1 MHSLTT
7 AQCFISIFCAK
18 FLILHIN
25 TPKVLQNIFFAC
37 NHNRNICTRTP
48 LETRTIKCIQQWFRI
63 ILVLMPNFRFGLSFS
78 FPFHASYFQSFSLFR
93 IISLFFRSMVFVLSH
108 SNSVLHTFFIQKFSF
123 SYHLH
128 LVTISV
134 VFFCIC
140 LWLYIIYGYG
150 CSLFCPGILT
160 QSVFSPKNRCENV
173 RSFAFGI
180 SVDFHFEF

>member
-1 MHSLTT
+1 MSQCMCVCVWKSEKLSLNIPVGLDDHYRRCLTNRREKNPYPKRKPNINSSSMHSLTT

-78 FPFHASYFQSFSLFR
+78 FPFHASYF
-93 IISLFFRSMVFVLSH
+93 
-108 SNSVLHTFFIQKFSF
+108 
-123 SYHLH
+123 
-128 LVTISV
+128 
-134 VFFCIC
+134 
-140 LWLYIIYGYG
+140 
-150 CSLFCPGILT
+150 
-160 QSVFSPKNRCENV
+160 
-173 RSFAFGI
+173 
-180 SVDFHFEF
+180 